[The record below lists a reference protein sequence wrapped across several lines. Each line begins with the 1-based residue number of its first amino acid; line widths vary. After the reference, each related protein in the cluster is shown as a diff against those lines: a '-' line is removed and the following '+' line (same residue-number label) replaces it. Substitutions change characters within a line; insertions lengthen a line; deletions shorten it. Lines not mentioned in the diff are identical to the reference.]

1 MQQVLGKMLNGT
13 FEKFATIASIVN
25 NATYVEQ
32 YDLRNMIYV
41 TQEAQQLRPQKV
53 HLIICSL
60 IFCLALSRATSFS
73 PLF

>member
-1 MQQVLGKMLNGT
+1 MQQVLGKMLNVT

-25 NATYVEQ
+25 NATNVEH
-32 YDLRNMIYV
+32 YDLRNMICV